1 MVKWSEKILLFKKA
15 LEISQLRKRLLITL
29 GILFFFRLVAH
40 LPVPGV
46 DTKLLH
52 QFFSRNQLLTLL
64 DVFSGGTLA
73 NFSVA
78 ALGLNPFINASV
90 MLQLLTLVVPKLEEL
105 SKEGE
110 YGRAK
115 INLYTRL
122 ITVPLALLQSFGMC
136 SILRQQQIIS
146 NFSPLVLAS
155 IIVTMTAGTML
166 LVFLG
171 DLIGEFGIGNG
182 ISVLIFAGIVA
193 RYPINIMQTAAVVE
207 GQGFFNLAV
216 FFGLAVVLIGG
227 IIMIEEAALRLPI
240 HSARRQ
246 GKFAGGGKTYL
257 PIKINTAGVMPIIFA
272 MSLIFIPS
280 MAGRTLV
287 GLSSEKLVRL
297 GGVLSRLF
305 QPGSLFYTLVYF
317 VLVVVFTFFY
327 TLVVFKPEEV
337 AEDLRKRGAFI
348 PGIRP
353 GEATKK
359 RLNWYLHR
367 VTVIGGVFL
376 GTVAVLPSIVQ
387 KMTRISTLTL
397 GGTGLLIV
405 ISVILEISRSIENS
419 VQTYQYDQL

>member
-1 MVKWSEKILLFKKA
+1 MAKWSEKILLFKKA
-15 LEISQLRKRLLITL
+15 LEIPQLRNRLLVTL
-29 GILFFFRLVAH
+29 VVLFFFRLIAH

-46 DTKLLH
+46 DAKLLH
-52 QFFSRNQLLTLL
+52 QFFSQNQLLTLL

-90 MLQLLTLVVPKLEEL
+90 MLQLLALVVPKLEEL

-115 INLYTRL
+115 INFYTRL
-122 ITVPLALLQSFGMC
+122 ITVPLALLQSFGMY
-136 SILRQQQIIS
+136 SILRRQQIIS
-146 NFSPLVLAS
+146 NFSPLILVS
-155 IIVTMTAGTML
+155 MIVTMVAGTML

-171 DLIGEFGIGNG
+171 DLISEFGIGNG
-182 ISVLIFAGIVA
+182 VSVLIFAGIVA

-216 FFGLAVVLIGG
+216 FLGLAVILIAG

-246 GKFAGGGKTYL
+246 GKFAGGGETYL

-272 MSLIFIPS
+272 MSLIFVPS
-280 MAGRTLV
+280 MAGRALV

-297 GGVLSRLF
+297 GEVLSRLF
-305 QPGSLFYTLVYF
+305 QPGSLFYTLSYF
-317 VLVVVFTFFY
+317 ILVVVFTFFY
-327 TLVVFKPEEV
+327 TLIVFKPEEV

-348 PGIRP
+348 PGVRP

-359 RLNWYLHR
+359 RLNWYLYR
-367 VTVIGGVFL
+367 VTAIGGLFL

-387 KMTRISTLTL
+387 KVTRISTLTL

-405 ISVILEISRSIENS
+405 ISVVLEISRSIENS